1 MQFNS
6 YIFILALIPGFVLC
20 YFLLSRIHPAAGKAA
35 IIAFGAWFYGYC
47 GLNPAMILGISLL
60 ANLLFSLALSKLG
73 RFRKSVL
80 ALAVLANTGLLL
92 YFKYAGFAADI
103 INQLCG
109 TDIRTG
115 ETFLLLGISFFTFHQ
130 IMYVVSVYRGTIPKV
145 NIPDYLCYALF
156 FPKLAMG
163 PLTEPADFISQ
174 LNDKERKTISWENL
188 ACGIK
193 LFGFGLFK
201 KMVLADTFA
210 RGVSW
215 GFTNSGAAT
224 SGDLFLVMLFYTFEI
239 YFDFSGYSDM
249 ATGVAKMVNITLPI
263 NFDSP
268 YKATSIRDF
277 WKRWHMSLTAFFR
290 NYLYIPLGGNRKGT
304 ARTCLNVLM
313 VFLISGLWHGA
324 NWTFILWGCLHGVI
338 TILERIAVRSPG
350 RRLKPVKW
358 FFTFFAVSLLW
369 LLFRAESV
377 PGWLELLGKMFSF
390 RDMAVSDGLIKVFV
404 LPETAMILDKLD
416 ILNLNTLVRGFPM
429 AVMTVGALLLCLI
442 PENNYRNQ
450 NKLSVINMLLC
461 AAAFVWAFLC
471 LSSESVF
478 IYAGF

>member
-1 MQFNS
+1 
-6 YIFILALIPGFVLC
+6 
-20 YFLLSRIHPAAGKAA
+20 
-35 IIAFGAWFYGYC
+35 
-47 GLNPAMILGISLL
+47 
-60 ANLLFSLALSKLG
+60 
-73 RFRKSVL
+73 
-80 ALAVLANTGLLL
+80 
-92 YFKYAGFAADI
+92 
-103 INQLCG
+103 
-109 TDIRTG
+109 
-115 ETFLLLGISFFTFHQ
+115 
-130 IMYVVSVYRGTIPKV
+130 
-145 NIPDYLCYALF
+145 
-156 FPKLAMG
+156 
-163 PLTEPADFISQ
+163 
-174 LNDKERKTISWENL
+174 
-188 ACGIK
+188 
-193 LFGFGLFK
+193 
-201 KMVLADTFA
+201 
-210 RGVSW
+210 
-215 GFTNSGAAT
+215 
-224 SGDLFLVMLFYTFEI
+224 
-239 YFDFSGYSDM
+239 
-249 ATGVAKMVNITLPI
+249 
-263 NFDSP
+263 
-268 YKATSIRDF
+268 
-277 WKRWHMSLTAFFR
+277 MSLTAFFR

-369 LLFRAESV
+369 LLFRVESV